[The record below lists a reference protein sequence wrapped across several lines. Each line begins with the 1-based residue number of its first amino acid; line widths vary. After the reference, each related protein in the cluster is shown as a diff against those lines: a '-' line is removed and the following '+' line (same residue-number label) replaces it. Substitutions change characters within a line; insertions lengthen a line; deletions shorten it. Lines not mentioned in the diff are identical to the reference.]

1 MRNLMYYFL
10 ELMDFREPFFFI
22 LYLWILLKNKIIESY
37 DNYKKIKYD

>member
-1 MRNLMYYFL
+1 MKNLMCYFL